1 MVDVSQ
7 LLDAGLKLAV
17 AVALSAP
24 LGLERERKERPA
36 GLRTHVLVCVGAT
49 LLMVVSGFLT
59 DEVGAEGAM
68 VDKAR
73 IAAGIITWIG
83 FLGAGTIFT
92 IGSDQMGLTTAA
104 MIWFM
109 AALGI
114 TVGAGYIAVAA
125 LAAAVVL
132 VVVMSLE
139 VVERLLPAKLRPYR
153 LRMQMPDGLDAL
165 EGLQQLVARR
175 GYRADIVRV
184 TLEERGAKAEV
195 VFRIVARG
203 GTEIADLARTITQH
217 YERVEKITVER

>member
-73 IAAGIITWIG
+73 IAAGIITGIG